1 MNNGKKILQAAM
13 RTDFFSFVQKS
24 FYEVDNSQTFILAA
38 YLKIMT
44 DKLQQCAEGKIKR
57 LIINIP
63 PRKLKS
69 NLASIALPAWLLG
82 RNPNERII
90 CVSYSQELANKFSRD
105 RKKLMNSDFYK
116 ETFSTRLNPDKQ
128 TENLLETTKNGYCY
142 ATSVGGTLTGFGG
155 TYIIIDDPIKA
166 NDALSQVMRES
177 VNEWYD
183 NTLSSRLDNKNEGV
197 IILVMQ
203 RLHLDDLTAH
213 LLKQD
218 GWEVLSLPAIA
229 TSDKTFTLSNGK
241 EITIKAGEV
250 LCPEIE
256 PLEEVLKLQK
266 TMSNYNF
273 NAQYLQEPIPEKGN
287 IIDFSR
293 FKYFDTVP
301 PGGTVF
307 QSWDIAFKTGRNN
320 DYTICIT
327 AIEYE
332 GNTYITDIYRDKID
346 IANLPLEIISR
357 SQMFQCR
364 NIIIEATTS
373 TELLLQTLAQRG
385 IYPIKY
391 TPKDSKEI
399 RANYA
404 SEPLEYGQVFLKR
417 NAQCLDDFRSEILA
431 FPHGRHDDQVDA
443 FSQLIIGLKQKSLV
457 TSTLERVTVMA
468 NHVKSE
474 EYQARKYARFKRFG
488 LGKLF

>member
-1 MNNGKKILQAAM
+1 MDDKRILQAAM
-13 RTDFFSFVQKS
+13 RSDFYTFVQKS
-24 FYEVDNSQTFILAA
+24 FYEVDNSQTFIPAA
-38 YLKIMT
+38 YLEIMT

-63 PRKLKS
+63 PRKMKS
-69 NLASIALPAWLLG
+69 LLTSIALPAWLLV
-82 RNPNERII
+82 RNPNERILW
-90 CVSYSQELANKFSRD
+90 VSYSQELANKFSRD

-116 ETFSTRLNPDKQ
+116 ETFATRLNPNKQ

-166 NDALSQVMRES
+166 DEALSQTIRES
-177 VNEWYD
+177 VNDWYD
-183 NTLSSRLDNKNEGV
+183 NTLSSRLDNKNDVV

-213 LLKQD
+213 LLKQN

-229 TSDKTFTLSNGK
+229 NSDKTYTLSNGK
-241 EITIKAGEV
+241 EITINAGEV

-256 PLEEVLKLQK
+256 PLEEILKLQK

-273 NAQYLQEPIPEKGN
+273 YAQYMQEPIPEKGN
-287 IIDFSR
+287 ILDFNK
-293 FKYFDTVP
+293 FKYFDEVP
-301 PGGTVF
+301 SGGTVF

-320 DYTICIT
+320 DYTVCIT
-327 AIEYE
+327 AVEHE
-332 GNTYITDIYRDKID
+332 GNIYITDIYREKID
-346 IANLPLEIISR
+346 IANLPVEIICR
-357 SQMFQCR
+357 SQMFQCK

-373 TELLLQTLAQRG
+373 TEFLLQTLAQRG

-404 SEPLEYGQVFLKR
+404 SEPLEYGKIFLKL
-417 NAQCLDDFRSEILA
+417 NASWLDDFRAEIVS
-431 FPHGRHDDQVDA
+431 FPYGRHDDQVDA
-443 FSQLIIGLKQKSLV
+443 FSQLIIERKQKTFV
-457 TSTLERVTVMA
+457 TSTLERVNAMA
-468 NHVKSE
+468 NYVKSE
-474 EYQARKYARFKRFG
+474 EYQARKYVRFKSSGF
-488 LGKLF
+488 GKLV